1 MNIPLTLRKG
11 FGHMDMGVYAEV
23 TAGATIRIGDSI
35 ALTSAAGEA
44 LPFT

>member
-23 TAGATIRIGDSI
+23 IAGGTIRTGDEI
-35 ALTSAAGEA
+35 AEI
-44 LPFT
+44 